1 MTMAISC
8 PIPNNINPLSPNGF
22 KFSITKLPEVD
33 FFCQQ
38 VNLPGITLGAPEQA
52 TPFSMAPIPGDTLM
66 YDSLQL
72 QFIVDEDMVNYTE
85 IYNWIVAL
93 GFPQNYEQYIN
104 FKNQDQRNRTSELMS
119 NYSDGLLQILNSS
132 NNAIKTIQFR
142 DMFPVTLES
151 LTVASTNTDV
161 NYLVGSASFK
171 FSYYEFIV

>member
-1 MTMAISC
+1 MTTC
-8 PIPNNINPLSPNGF
+8 PMPNNINPLSPNGF

-66 YDSLQL
+66 YESLQL

-93 GFPQNYEQYIN
+93 GFPQNYEQYIS
-104 FKNQDQRNRTSELMS
+104 FKNQDQRNKLSELMS

-132 NNAIKTIQFR
+132 NNPVKTIQFR
-142 DMFPVTLES
+142 DMFPVAIES
-151 LTVASTNTDV
+151 LVVASTNTDV
-161 NYLVGSASFK
+161 TYLVGNASFK
-171 FSYYEFIV
+171 FSYYEFI